1 MCREC
6 FNDES
11 LVKEMREA
19 QLLGEDEGLKRKP
32 VEVKPSQEVLMTMKE
47 GGSKAVE
54 SQASTDPIFA

>member
-19 QLLGEDEGLKRKP
+19 QLIGEDEGLKRKP
-32 VEVKPSQEVLMTMKE
+32 AEVKPCQEVLMTMKE
-47 GGSKAVE
+47 GASKA
-54 SQASTDPIFA
+54 SQQTDSIFA

>member
-19 QLLGEDEGLKRKP
+19 QLIGEDEGLKRKP
-32 VEVKPSQEVLMTMKE
+32 AKVKPSQEVLMTMKE
-47 GGSKAVE
+47 GASKA
-54 SQASTDPIFA
+54 SQQASTDSIFA

>member
-19 QLLGEDEGLKRKP
+19 QLIGEDEGLKRKP
-32 VEVKPSQEVLMTMKE
+32 LEVKPSKEVLMTMKE
-47 GGSKAVE
+47 GASKA
-54 SQASTDPIFA
+54 SQQTDSIFA